1 MLPGRAPN
9 RADVDRAFRD
19 GRAEL
24 SQIERA
30 VMSDPDFAADVEAL
44 RREMRQLNNLSQ
56 RFPGNPALLSREQQ
70 SLLHHV
76 QQLELLLRRKLE
88 EKQGA
93 QVRAQSEQPVPENY
107 RKAVAEYFRRLSR
120 EK

>member
-1 MLPGRAPN
+1 MR
-9 RADVDRAFRD
+9 
-19 GRAEL
+19 EL
-24 SQIERA
+24 GNVA
-30 VMSDPDFAADVEAL
+30 
-44 RREMRQLNNLSQ
+44 Q

-70 SLLHHV
+70 ALLNHV

-93 QVRAQSEQPVPENY
+93 QVRAQTDQPVPENY
-107 RKAVAEYFRRLSR
+107 RKAVAEYFRRLSK